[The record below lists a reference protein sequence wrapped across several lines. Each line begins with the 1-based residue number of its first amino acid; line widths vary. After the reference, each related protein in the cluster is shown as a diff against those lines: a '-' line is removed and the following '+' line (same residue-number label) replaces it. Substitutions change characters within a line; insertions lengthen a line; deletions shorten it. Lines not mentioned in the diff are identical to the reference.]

1 MKTKVT
7 REKALET
14 LAVLAAASLLLFF
27 IFKRPAFAVLAAAF
41 LVLALAFR
49 GAAAVVAGWWLK
61 FSEVLGRFNTALL
74 LGLVYFLVLTPMALL
89 FRLFTGRARYLKF
102 DPAAT
107 SYFRERNRAFTPAD
121 LEKPW

>member
-27 IFKRPAFAVLAAAF
+27 IFKRPAFAVLATAL

-49 GAAAVVAGWWLK
+49 SAAAVVAGWWLK

-89 FRLFTGRARYLKF
+89 FRLLTGRAKYLKF
-102 DPAAT
+102 DPAAQ
-107 SYFRERNRAFTPAD
+107 SYFRERNRVFTPAD